1 MQITPGMTSVSDCLA
16 DCLSN
21 AVVIY
26 YRAKGHHWNVVGNDF
41 SQFHAFFEEIAEDVE
56 SSIDPLAENMRKLG
70 AFSPY
75 RLSEFAKL
83 SSIQD
88 TMVGTNAMSMCKD
101 LYDSNDVMLTSLDQC
116 FVAATEANEQ
126 GVADFIAGRID
137 MHKKWRWQLNAF
149 LSSESVP
156 VEEELIQE
164 PAQELVQD
172 FALVICEVCK
182 DDICACP
189 ASYGSACT
197 CAQDCP
203 CQLCH
208 K

>member
-1 MQITPGMTSVSDCLA
+1 MQITPEMTRVSDCLA
-16 DCLSN
+16 DSLSN
-21 AVVIY
+21 AVVMY

-41 SQFHAFFEEIAEDVE
+41 SQFHAFFEELGNDIE

-83 SSIQD
+83 SSIED

-101 LYDSNDVMLTSLDQC
+101 LYDANDVMLASLNDC
-116 FVAATEANEQ
+116 FAAANDANEQ
-126 GVADFIAGRID
+126 GVANFIAERID
-137 MHKKWRWQLNAF
+137 MHQKWRWQLNAF

-156 VEEELIQE
+156 VEEIIEE
-164 PAQELVQD
+164 PVQD
-172 FALVICEVCK
+172 FAIVICEVCK

-197 CAQDCP
+197 CAPDCP
-203 CQLCH
+203 CALCH

>member
-41 SQFHAFFEEIAEDVE
+41 SQFHEFFEEISEDVE
-56 SSIDPLAENMRKLG
+56 SSIDPFAENMRKLG

-101 LYDSNDVMLTSLDQC
+101 LYDSNDVMIASLDQC
-116 FVAATEANEQ
+116 RF
-126 GVADFIAGRID
+126 RC
-137 MHKKWRWQLNAF
+137 M
-149 LSSESVP
+149 
-156 VEEELIQE
+156 
-164 PAQELVQD
+164 
-172 FALVICEVCK
+172 
-182 DDICACP
+182 
-189 ASYGSACT
+189 
-197 CAQDCP
+197 
-203 CQLCH
+203 
-208 K
+208 